1 MKGILLVA
9 MLVLAG
15 CSSGETETVEITTTV
30 QATTTVEA
38 AAPTVATT
46 TTTTAPEPA
55 GNDPDDVEG
64 QLDIRNLNATR
75 KGDLLAVSLTTYEPW
90 SSNVLVG
97 PAFGEQ
103 GANRITIFYDVDLD
117 GRADY
122 RGRMIW
128 GDGELALRLSGSGSE
143 FEPIPVER
151 PNNVTAQFVHPVDV
165 FFVPLGGSSEVDIQ
179 IRAKSLYNGQEDKAP
194 DAGKWLG
201 VPFNP

>member
-1 MKGILLVA
+1 MKGVLLVA
-9 MLVLAG
+9 VLVLAG
-15 CSSGETETVEITTTV
+15 CSSSETETVEITTTV

-46 TTTTAPEPA
+46 TTAPA
-55 GNDPDDVEG
+55 GNDPDDVDG

-75 KGDLLAVSLTTYEPW
+75 TGDLLAVSLTTYEPW

-97 PAFGEQ
+97 PALGEQ
-103 GANRITIFYDVDLD
+103 GPNRITIFYDVDLD

-143 FEPIPVER
+143 FEPIPIER
-151 PNNVTAQFVHPVDV
+151 PDNVTAQFVHPVDV
-165 FFVPLGGSSEVDIQ
+165 FFVPSGGSSEVDIQ

-194 DAGKWLG
+194 DAGKWLR

>member
-1 MKGILLVA
+1 MRGILLVA
-9 MLVLAG
+9 VLVLAG

-46 TTTTAPEPA
+46 TTTPEPEPA
-55 GNDPDDVEG
+55 GNDPDDVNG

-75 KGDLLAVSLTTYEPW
+75 TGDLLAVSLTTYEPW

-97 PAFGEQ
+97 PGP
-103 GANRITIFYDVDLD
+103 NRYGPNRLTIFYDIDLD
-117 GRADY
+117 GAPDY
-122 RGRMIW
+122 RGKIVYS
-128 GDGELALRLSGSGSE
+128 GGELSVYLTGEGQA

-165 FFVPLGGSSEVDIQ
+165 FFVPSGGSSEVDIQ
-179 IRAKSLYNGQEDKAP
+179 IRVKSLYNGQQDRAP
-194 DAGKWLG
+194 DAGEWLG
-201 VPFNP
+201 VPFTP

>member
-1 MKGILLVA
+1 MKGILLVVL
-9 MLVLAG
+9 LVLAG
-15 CSSGETETVEITTTV
+15 CSSSETETVEITTTV

-38 AAPTVATT
+38 VAPTVATT
-46 TTTTAPEPA
+46 TAAPA
-55 GNDPDDVEG
+55 GNDPDDVDG

-75 KGDLLAVSLTTYEPW
+75 TDDLLAVSLTTYEPW

-97 PAFGEQ
+97 PALGEQ
-103 GANRITIFYDVDLD
+103 GPNRITIFYDVDLD

-143 FEPIPVER
+143 FEPIPIER

-165 FFVPLGGSSEVDIQ
+165 FFVPSGGSSEVDIQ
-179 IRAKSLYNGQEDKAP
+179 IRAKSLYNGREDRVP
-194 DAGKWLG
+194 DAGKWLR

>member
-1 MKGILLVA
+1 MKGILLVVL
-9 MLVLAG
+9 LVLAG
-15 CSSGETETVEITTTV
+15 CSSSETETVEITTTV

-38 AAPTVATT
+38 VAPTVATT
-46 TTTTAPEPA
+46 TTAPA
-55 GNDPDDVEG
+55 GNDPDDVDG

-75 KGDLLAVSLTTYEPW
+75 TDDLLAVSLTTYEPW

-97 PAFGEQ
+97 PALGEQ
-103 GANRITIFYDVDLD
+103 GPNRITIFYDVDLD

-122 RGRMIW
+122 RGRIIW

-143 FEPIPVER
+143 FEPIPIER

-165 FFVPLGGSSEVDIQ
+165 FFVPSGGSSEVDIQ
-179 IRAKSLYNGQEDKAP
+179 IRAKSLYNGREDRVP
-194 DAGKWLG
+194 DAGKWLR

>member
-1 MKGILLVA
+1 MKGILLVTV
-9 MLVLAG
+9 LVLAS

-38 AAPTVATT
+38 AAPTVA

-97 PAFGEQ
+97 PGPNLY
-103 GANRITIFYDVDLD
+103 GPNRLTIFYDIDLD
-117 GRADY
+117 GTPDY
-122 RGRMIW
+122 RGKIVYS
-128 GDGELALRLSGSGSE
+128 GGELSLYLTGEGQA

-151 PNNVTAQFVHPVDV
+151 PNNLTAQFVHPVDV
-165 FFVPLGGSSEVDIQ
+165 FFVPSGGSSEVDIQ

>member
-1 MKGILLVA
+1 
-9 MLVLAG
+9 MLFRSLAG
-15 CSSGETETVEITTTV
+15 CSSSETETVEVTTTV

-38 AAPTVATT
+38 AAPTVG
-46 TTTTAPEPA
+46 TTTAPA
-55 GNDPDDVEG
+55 GNDPDDVDG

-75 KGDLLAVSLTTYEPW
+75 TGDLLAVSLTTYEPW

-97 PAFGEQ
+97 PGP
-103 GANRITIFYDVDLD
+103 NRYGPNRLTIFYDIDLD
-117 GRADY
+117 GTPDH
-122 RGRMIW
+122 RGRIVYS
-128 GDGELALRLSGSGSE
+128 GGELSVYLTGEGQA

-165 FFVPLGGSSEVDIQ
+165 LFVPSGGSSEADIQ

-194 DAGKWLG
+194 DAGRWLG

>member
-1 MKGILLVA
+1 MKGILLVVL
-9 MLVLAG
+9 LVLAG
-15 CSSGETETVEITTTV
+15 CSSSETETVEITTTV

-38 AAPTVATT
+38 VAPTVATT
-46 TTTTAPEPA
+46 TTAPA
-55 GNDPDDVEG
+55 GNYPDDVDG

-75 KGDLLAVSLTTYEPW
+75 TDDLLAVSLTTYEPW

-97 PAFGEQ
+97 PALGEQ
-103 GANRITIFYDVDLD
+103 GPNRITIFYDVDLD

-143 FEPIPVER
+143 FDPIPIER
-151 PNNVTAQFVHPVDV
+151 PDNVTAQFVHPVDV
-165 FFVPLGGSSEVDIQ
+165 FFVPSDGSSEVDIQ

-194 DAGKWLG
+194 DAGKWLR

>member
-1 MKGILLVA
+1 MKGILLVVL
-9 MLVLAG
+9 LVLAG
-15 CSSGETETVEITTTV
+15 CSSSETETVEITTTV

-38 AAPTVATT
+38 VAPTVATT
-46 TTTTAPEPA
+46 TAAPA
-55 GNDPDDVEG
+55 GNDPDDVDG

-75 KGDLLAVSLTTYEPW
+75 TGDLLAVSLTTYEPW

-97 PAFGEQ
+97 PALGEQ
-103 GANRITIFYDVDLD
+103 GPNRITIFYDVDLD
-117 GRADY
+117 GQADY

-143 FEPIPVER
+143 FEPIPIER
-151 PNNVTAQFVHPVDV
+151 PDNVTAQFVHPVDV
-165 FFVPLGGSSEVDIQ
+165 FFVPSGGSSEVDIQ

-194 DAGKWLG
+194 DAGKWLR

>member
-1 MKGILLVA
+1 MKGILLVVL
-9 MLVLAG
+9 LVLAG
-15 CSSGETETVEITTTV
+15 CSSSETETVEITTTV

-38 AAPTVATT
+38 VAPTVATT
-46 TTTTAPEPA
+46 TAAPA
-55 GNDPDDVEG
+55 GNDPDDVDG

-75 KGDLLAVSLTTYEPW
+75 TGDLLAVSLTTYEPW

-97 PAFGEQ
+97 PALGEQ
-103 GANRITIFYDVDLD
+103 GPNRITIFYDVDLD

-128 GDGELALRLSGSGSE
+128 GDDELALRLSGSGSE
-143 FEPIPVER
+143 FEPIPIER
-151 PNNVTAQFVHPVDV
+151 PDNLTAQFVHPVDV
-165 FFVPLGGSSEVDIQ
+165 FFVPSGGSSEVDIQ

-194 DAGKWLG
+194 DVGKWLR

>member
-1 MKGILLVA
+1 MRGTLLVA
-9 MLVLAG
+9 VLLLAA
-15 CSSGETETVEITTTV
+15 CSSGETETVEITTTTV

-38 AAPTVATT
+38 AAPTVAM
-46 TTTTAPEPA
+46 TTTAPA
-55 GNDPDDVEG
+55 GSDPDDVDG

-75 KGDLLAVSLTTYEPW
+75 IDDLLAVSLTTYEPW

-97 PAFGEQ
+97 PGP
-103 GANRITIFYDVDLD
+103 NRYGPNRLTIFYDIDLD
-117 GRADY
+117 GTPDY
-122 RGRMIW
+122 RGKIVYS
-128 GDGELALRLSGSGSE
+128 GGELSVYLTGEGQA

-165 FFVPLGGSSEVDIQ
+165 LFVPSGGSSEVDVQ
-179 IRAKSLYNGQEDKAP
+179 IRVKSLYNGQEDKAP

>member
-1 MKGILLVA
+1 

-15 CSSGETETVEITTTV
+15 CSSSETETVEITTTI

-46 TTTTAPEPA
+46 TTPPA
-55 GNDPDDVEG
+55 GNDPDDVDG

-75 KGDLLAVSLTTYEPW
+75 TGDLLAISLTTYEPW

-97 PAFGEQ
+97 PGP
-103 GANRITIFYDVDLD
+103 NRYGPNRLTIFYDIDLD
-117 GRADY
+117 GTPDH
-122 RGRMIW
+122 RGKIVYS
-128 GDGELALRLSGSGSE
+128 GGELSVYLTGEGQA

-151 PNNVTAQFVHPVDV
+151 PNNMTAQFVHPVDV
-165 FFVPLGGSSEVDIQ
+165 LFVPSGGSSEVDIQ

-194 DAGKWLG
+194 DAGRWLA

>member
-1 MKGILLVA
+1 MKGILLVVL
-9 MLVLAG
+9 LVLTG
-15 CSSGETETVEITTTV
+15 CSSSETETVEITTTV

-46 TTTTAPEPA
+46 TAAPA
-55 GNDPDDVEG
+55 GNDPDDVDG

-75 KGDLLAVSLTTYEPW
+75 TGDLLAVSLTTYEPW

-97 PAFGEQ
+97 PALGEQ
-103 GANRITIFYDVDLD
+103 GPNRITIFYDVDLD
-117 GRADY
+117 GQADY

-143 FEPIPVER
+143 FEPIPIER
-151 PNNVTAQFVHPVDV
+151 PDNVTAQFVHPVDV
-165 FFVPLGGSSEVDIQ
+165 FFVPSGGSSEVDIQ

>member
-1 MKGILLVA
+1 MKGILLVVL
-9 MLVLAG
+9 LVLAG
-15 CSSGETETVEITTTV
+15 CSSSETETVEITTTV

-38 AAPTVATT
+38 VAPTVATT
-46 TTTTAPEPA
+46 TAAPA
-55 GNDPDDVEG
+55 GNDPDDVDG

-75 KGDLLAVSLTTYEPW
+75 TGDLLAVSLTTYEPW

-97 PAFGEQ
+97 PALGEQ
-103 GANRITIFYDVDLD
+103 GPNRITIFYDVDLD
-117 GRADY
+117 GQADY

-128 GDGELALRLSGSGSE
+128 GDDELALRLSGSGSE
-143 FEPIPVER
+143 FEPIPIER

-165 FFVPLGGSSEVDIQ
+165 FFVPSGGSSEVDIQ

-194 DAGKWLG
+194 DVGKWLR

>member
-1 MKGILLVA
+1 

-15 CSSGETETVEITTTV
+15 CSSSETETVEITTTI

-46 TTTTAPEPA
+46 TTPPA
-55 GNDPDDVEG
+55 GNDPDDVDG

-75 KGDLLAVSLTTYEPW
+75 TGDLLAISLTTYEPW

-97 PAFGEQ
+97 PGP
-103 GANRITIFYDVDLD
+103 NRYGPNRLTIFYDIDLD
-117 GRADY
+117 GTPDH
-122 RGRMIW
+122 RGKIVYS
-128 GDGELALRLSGSGSE
+128 GGELSVYLTGEGQA

-151 PNNVTAQFVHPVDV
+151 PNNMTAQFVHPVDV
-165 FFVPLGGSSEVDIQ
+165 LFVPSGGSSEVNIQ

-194 DAGKWLG
+194 DAGRWLA

>member
-1 MKGILLVA
+1 MKGILLVVL
-9 MLVLAG
+9 LVLAG
-15 CSSGETETVEITTTV
+15 CSSSETETVEITTTV

-46 TTTTAPEPA
+46 TAAPA
-55 GNDPDDVEG
+55 GNDPDD
-64 QLDIRNLNATR
+64 
-75 KGDLLAVSLTTYEPW
+75 
-90 SSNVLVG
+90 
-97 PAFGEQ
+97 
-103 GANRITIFYDVDLD
+103 LD
-117 GRADY
+117 GQPDY

-143 FEPIPVER
+143 FEPIPIER
-151 PNNVTAQFVHPVDV
+151 PDNVTAQFVHPVDV
-165 FFVPLGGSSEVDIQ
+165 FFVPSGGSSEVDIQ

>member
-1 MKGILLVA
+1 MKGILLVVL
-9 MLVLAG
+9 LVLAG
-15 CSSGETETVEITTTV
+15 CSSSETETVEITTTV

-46 TTTTAPEPA
+46 TAAPA
-55 GNDPDDVEG
+55 GNDPDDVDG

-75 KGDLLAVSLTTYEPW
+75 TGDLLAVSLATYEPW

-97 PAFGEQ
+97 PALGEQ
-103 GANRITIFYDVDLD
+103 GPNRITIFYDVDLD
-117 GRADY
+117 GQADY

-143 FEPIPVER
+143 FEPIPIER
-151 PNNVTAQFVHPVDV
+151 PDNVTAQFVHPVDV
-165 FFVPLGGSSEVDIQ
+165 FFVPSGGSSEVDIQ
-179 IRAKSLYNGQEDKAP
+179 IRAKSLYNGREDRVP
-194 DAGKWLG
+194 DAGNWLR

>member
-1 MKGILLVA
+1 MKGILLVVL
-9 MLVLAG
+9 LVLAG
-15 CSSGETETVEITTTV
+15 CSSSETETVEITTTV

-38 AAPTVATT
+38 VAPTVATT
-46 TTTTAPEPA
+46 TTAPA
-55 GNDPDDVEG
+55 GNDPDDVDG

-75 KGDLLAVSLTTYEPW
+75 TDDLLAVSLTTYEPW

-97 PAFGEQ
+97 PALGEQ
-103 GANRITIFYDVDLD
+103 GPNRITIFYDVDLD

-143 FEPIPVER
+143 FEPIPIER
-151 PNNVTAQFVHPVDV
+151 PDNVTAQFVHPVDV
-165 FFVPLGGSSEVDIQ
+165 FFVPSGGSSEVDIQ

-194 DAGKWLG
+194 DAGRWLG

>member
-1 MKGILLVA
+1 MKGVLLVA

-15 CSSGETETVEITTTV
+15 CSSGQTETVEITTTV

-38 AAPTVATT
+38 APPTVAA
-46 TTTTAPEPA
+46 TTTAPAPT
-55 GNDPDDVEG
+55 GSDPDDVDG

-75 KGDLLAVSLTTYEPW
+75 TGDLLAVSFTTYEPW
-90 SSNVLVG
+90 SANVLVG
-97 PAFGEQ
+97 PGP
-103 GANRITIFYDVDLD
+103 NRYGPNRLTIFYDIHLD
-117 GRADY
+117 GTPDH
-122 RGRMIW
+122 RGKIVYS
-128 GDGELALRLSGSGSE
+128 GGELSVYITGEGQA

-165 FFVPLGGSSEVDIQ
+165 LFVPSGGSSEVDIQ

>member
-1 MKGILLVA
+1 MKGILLVVL
-9 MLVLAG
+9 LVLAG
-15 CSSGETETVEITTTV
+15 CSSSETETVEITTTV

-38 AAPTVATT
+38 VAPTVATT
-46 TTTTAPEPA
+46 TTAPA
-55 GNDPDDVEG
+55 GDDPDDVDG

-75 KGDLLAVSLTTYEPW
+75 TDDLLAVSLTTYEPW

-97 PAFGEQ
+97 PALGEQ
-103 GANRITIFYDVDLD
+103 GPNRITIFYDVDLD

-143 FEPIPVER
+143 FEPIPIER

-165 FFVPLGGSSEVDIQ
+165 FFVPSGGSSEVDIQ
-179 IRAKSLYNGQEDKAP
+179 IRAKSLYNGREDRVP
-194 DAGKWLG
+194 DAGKWLR

>member
-1 MKGILLVA
+1 MKGILLVVL
-9 MLVLAG
+9 LVLAG
-15 CSSGETETVEITTTV
+15 CSSSETETVEITTTV

-38 AAPTVATT
+38 VAPTVATT
-46 TTTTAPEPA
+46 TTAPA
-55 GNDPDDVEG
+55 GNDPDDVDG

-75 KGDLLAVSLTTYEPW
+75 TDDLLAVSLTTYEPW

-97 PAFGEQ
+97 PALGEQ
-103 GANRITIFYDVDLD
+103 GPNRITIFYDVDLD

-143 FEPIPVER
+143 FEPIPIER

-165 FFVPLGGSSEVDIQ
+165 FFVPSGGSSEVDIQ
-179 IRAKSLYNGQEDKAP
+179 IRAKSLYNGREDRVP
-194 DAGKWLG
+194 DAGKWLR

>member
-1 MKGILLVA
+1 MKGVLLVA

-15 CSSGETETVEITTTV
+15 CSSSETETVEITTTI

-46 TTTTAPEPA
+46 TTPPA
-55 GNDPDDVEG
+55 GNDP
-64 QLDIRNLNATR
+64 DIRNLNATR
-75 KGDLLAVSLTTYEPW
+75 TGDLLAISLTTYEPW

-97 PAFGEQ
+97 PGH
-103 GANRITIFYDVDLD
+103 NRYGPNRLTIFYDIDLD
-117 GRADY
+117 GTPDH
-122 RGRMIW
+122 RGKIVYS
-128 GDGELALRLSGSGSE
+128 GGELSVYLTGEGQA

-151 PNNVTAQFVHPVDV
+151 PNNMTAQFVHPVDV
-165 FFVPLGGSSEVDIQ
+165 LFVPSGGSSEVDIQ

-194 DAGKWLG
+194 DAGRWLG

>member
-1 MKGILLVA
+1 MKGILLVVL
-9 MLVLAG
+9 LVLAG
-15 CSSGETETVEITTTV
+15 CSSSETETVEITTTV

-38 AAPTVATT
+38 VAPTVATT
-46 TTTTAPEPA
+46 TTAPA
-55 GNDPDDVEG
+55 GSDPDDVDG

-75 KGDLLAVSLTTYEPW
+75 TDDLLAVSLTTYEPW

-97 PAFGEQ
+97 PALGEQ
-103 GANRITIFYDVDLD
+103 GPNRITIFYDVDLD

-143 FEPIPVER
+143 FEPIPIER

-165 FFVPLGGSSEVDIQ
+165 FFVPSGGSSEVDIQ
-179 IRAKSLYNGQEDKAP
+179 IRAKSLYNGREDRVP
-194 DAGKWLG
+194 DAGKWLR

>member
-1 MKGILLVA
+1 MKGILLVVL
-9 MLVLAG
+9 LVLAG
-15 CSSGETETVEITTTV
+15 CSSSETETVEITTTV

-38 AAPTVATT
+38 VAPTVATT
-46 TTTTAPEPA
+46 TAAPA
-55 GNDPDDVEG
+55 GNDPDDVDG

-75 KGDLLAVSLTTYEPW
+75 TGDLLAVSLTTYEPW

-97 PAFGEQ
+97 PALGEQ
-103 GANRITIFYDVDLD
+103 GPNRITIFYDVDLD
-117 GRADY
+117 GQADY

-143 FEPIPVER
+143 FEPIPIER
-151 PNNVTAQFVHPVDV
+151 PDNVTAQFVHPVDV
-165 FFVPLGGSSEVDIQ
+165 FFVPSGGSSEVDIQ

-194 DAGKWLG
+194 DVGKWLR

>member
-1 MKGILLVA
+1 MKSILLVA
-9 MLVLAG
+9 LLVLAG
-15 CSSGETETVEITTTV
+15 CSSSETETVEITTTV

-46 TTTTAPEPA
+46 TTAPA
-55 GNDPDDVEG
+55 GNDPDDVDG

-75 KGDLLAVSLTTYEPW
+75 TGDLLAVSLTTYEPW

-97 PAFGEQ
+97 PALGEQ
-103 GANRITIFYDVDLD
+103 GPNRITIFYDVDLD
-117 GRADY
+117 GQADY

-143 FEPIPVER
+143 FEPIPIER
-151 PNNVTAQFVHPVDV
+151 PNNLTAQFVHPVDV
-165 FFVPLGGSSEVDIQ
+165 FFVPSGGSSEVDIQ
-179 IRAKSLYNGQEDKAP
+179 IRAKSLYNGREDRVP

>member
-9 MLVLAG
+9 LLVLAG
-15 CSSGETETVEITTTV
+15 CSSSETETVEITTTV

-38 AAPTVATT
+38 VAPTVATT
-46 TTTTAPEPA
+46 TTAPA
-55 GNDPDDVEG
+55 GNDPDDVDG

-75 KGDLLAVSLTTYEPW
+75 TGDLLAVSLTTYEPW

-97 PAFGEQ
+97 PALGEQ
-103 GANRITIFYDVDLD
+103 GPNRITIFYDVDLD
-117 GRADY
+117 GQADY

-143 FEPIPVER
+143 FEPIPIER
-151 PNNVTAQFVHPVDV
+151 PNNLTAQFVHPVDV
-165 FFVPLGGSSEVDIQ
+165 LFVPSGGSSEVDIQ
-179 IRAKSLYNGQEDKAP
+179 IRVKSLYNGQEDKAP

>member
-1 MKGILLVA
+1 MKGILLVVL
-9 MLVLAG
+9 LVLAG
-15 CSSGETETVEITTTV
+15 CSSSETETVEITTTV

-38 AAPTVATT
+38 VAPTVATT
-46 TTTTAPEPA
+46 TTAPA
-55 GNDPDDVEG
+55 GNDPDDVDG

-75 KGDLLAVSLTTYEPW
+75 TGDLLAVSLTTYEPW

-97 PAFGEQ
+97 PALGEQ
-103 GANRITIFYDVDLD
+103 GPNRITIFYDIDLD

-143 FEPIPVER
+143 FEPIPIER
-151 PNNVTAQFVHPVDV
+151 PDNVTAQFVHPVDV
-165 FFVPLGGSSEVDIQ
+165 FFVPSGGSSEVDIQ
-179 IRAKSLYNGQEDKAP
+179 IRAKSLYNGREDRVP
-194 DAGKWLG
+194 DAGKWLR